1 MQSAPQILNLQGKK
15 LLLGVTGS
23 IAAYKAALL
32 VRLLVKKGAE
42 VQVIM
47 TDSATGFITPLTLST
62 LSKRPVFTS
71 FTNGEN
77 GMWNNHVDLGLWAD
91 AMIIAPATAK
101 TLSKCRSGHCDDLLT
116 AVYLSARCPVFFAP
130 AMDVDMYTHPSTTS
144 NISALKDYG
153 NFFISPGYGELASGL
168 VGDGRLAEPETIV
181 DVLEKF
187 FSKTTLAT
195 GKKVLITAGPTVQP
209 IDPVRFISNR
219 SSGKMGYAI
228 AHAFA
233 MAGAQVTLISG
244 PTDLTV
250 PDSSIHFIPIET
262 AEEMYLESEK
272 YFPDNDVIIF
282 AAAVAD
288 YTPSHV
294 AAQKI
299 KKQGQ
304 TMALELTKTKDIAGL
319 LGKTKK
325 NGQLVIGFALETE
338 NELEYAFDKL
348 QRKNLDFI
356 IVNSLN
362 DAGAGFAHDT
372 NKISVIDKH
381 KNTSHFSLKSKDKVA
396 QDILEIVLN
405 KWSEI

>member
-1 MQSAPQILNLQGKK
+1 MRSAPQILNLQGKK

-32 VRLLVKKGAE
+32 IRLLVKQGAE

-47 TDSATGFITPLTLST
+47 TDSATAFITPLTLST

-91 AMIIAPATAK
+91 AMIIAPTTAK
-101 TLSKCRSGHCDDLLT
+101 TLSKCASGHCDDLLT

-130 AMDVDMYTHPSTTS
+130 AMDVDMYRHPSTIS
-144 NISALKDYG
+144 NISALKNYG
-153 NFFISPGYGELASGL
+153 NFFIDPGYGELASGL
-168 VGDGRLAEPETIV
+168 VGDGRLAEPEIIV
-181 DVLEKF
+181 DVLKKS
-187 FSKTTLAT
+187 FSTTTLAT

-244 PTDLTV
+244 PTDLKV
-250 PDSSIHFIPIET
+250 PDSSIHFILVET

-304 TMALELTKTKDIAGL
+304 TMALELTKTKDIAGT
-319 LGKTKK
+319 LGKTKRE
-325 NGQLVIGFALETE
+325 GQLVIGFALETE

-348 QRKNLDFI
+348 ERKNLDFI

-405 KWSEI
+405 KWSEV